1 MLPHTSQCTS
11 ACLLSTKSDQIS
23 PCDVRHIWGVKMCL
37 RAKSCLQELVKQS
50 KNLKIGCYCISAANV
65 SIRGNRTR
73 PIPFDPNLRSEMEMV
88 LCFNL
93 HHLLFCT
100 AVGVVRFK
108 VLFSG
113 ITYSGV
119 PFSLNYYLFIIDG
132 ILLSFSLSA
141 CQTTHVWDIRAC
153 RIHYDSSQN
162 NSPSNPFL

>member
-1 MLPHTSQCTS
+1 MFVINQIRPNFSVRCEGYLRRKYVGVFAQQVVC
-11 ACLLSTKSDQIS
+11 KSWSSNWRTWRWD
-23 PCDVRHIWGVKMCL
+23 
-37 RAKSCLQELVKQS
+37 A
-50 KNLKIGCYCISAANV
+50 ISAANV

-73 PIPFDPNLRSEMEMV
+73 PTPFDPNLRSEMEMV

-108 VLFSG
+108 VGFSG
-113 ITYSGV
+113 ITYPGI